1 MRMFRLIGIIRDA
14 SQNLAYPNAP
24 TWNQQLL
31 DTFNEVQQLQ
41 TQQYFSPLNIT
52 FQFGG
57 EQYIA
62 DLDELC
68 NLLLAALYKTAKSGS
83 MVGIDELQQLAGTT
97 MLSNILAE
105 KTRRYLQLNSDI
117 EKQYTLDVYLLGGV
131 IVLMIGMLVLLL
143 LLSYSQSEHKKEL
156 LREFQFMTD
165 F

>member
-1 MRMFRLIGIIRDA
+1 
-14 SQNLAYPNAP
+14 
-24 TWNQQLL
+24 
-31 DTFNEVQQLQ
+31 
-41 TQQYFSPLNIT
+41 
-52 FQFGG
+52 
-57 EQYIA
+57 
-62 DLDELC
+62 
-68 NLLLAALYKTAKSGS
+68 

-117 EKQYTLDVYLLGGV
+117 EKQYTLDVYLLSGV

-143 LLSYSQSEHKKEL
+143 LLGYSQSEHKKEL